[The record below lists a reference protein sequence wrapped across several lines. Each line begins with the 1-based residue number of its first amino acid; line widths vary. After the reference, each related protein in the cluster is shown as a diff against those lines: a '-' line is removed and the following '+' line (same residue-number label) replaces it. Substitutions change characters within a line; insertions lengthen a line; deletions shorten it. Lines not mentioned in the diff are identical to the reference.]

1 MDPDSFEIFYLR
13 AYFDDFLGNFLI
25 DCNVGVPVG
34 MCGRTIVIYVEKVV
48 KLWSNHVFVE
58 QKKSVNLL
66 YRHENWETLLFVKD
80 LARFGLISFL

>member
-1 MDPDSFEIFYLR
+1 
-13 AYFDDFLGNFLI
+13 
-25 DCNVGVPVG
+25 
-34 MCGRTIVIYVEKVV
+34 MCARTIVIYVEKVV